1 MREEIRAGLGAP
13 AVVADC
19 ADAAVV
25 DGHELVVV
33 ISDWVAAAGSVCL
46 GHDRDALIAAED
58 VVPVVLDDA
67 GVLCVCSEFSRNI
80 GDRIATVCSSKFGSQ
95 PLGRI
100 EYLLEDAPRWGKS
113 DLLREAQAIV
123 H

>member
-1 MREEIRAGLGAP
+1 VTG
-13 AVVADC
+13 
-19 ADAAVV
+19 
-25 DGHELVVV
+25 
-33 ISDWVAAAGSVCL
+33 VAAAGSVCL
-46 GHDRDALIAAED
+46 DRDALIAAEDVDD

-67 GVLCVCSEFSRNI
+67 GVLYVCSEFSRNI

-95 PLGRI
+95 PLCRI
-100 EYLLEDAPRWGKS
+100 EYLLEDAPGWGES